1 MIFNRKKWRGLT
13 KNTSDGVYIARRVN
27 MRRMLSEMK
36 PEQVYALIYFII
48 DRISDEHPF
57 DIEALENMMCEF
69 TTFKLGMEDLKLN
82 NTGV

>member
-1 MIFNRKKWRGLT
+1 
-13 KNTSDGVYIARRVN
+13 
-27 MRRMLSEMK
+27 MLSEMK

>member
-1 MIFNRKKWRGLT
+1 MIFGKKWRGLS

-57 DIEALENMMCEF
+57 DIESLENMMCEF
-69 TTFKLGMEDLKLN
+69 VTFAVGMKELKLN
-82 NTGV
+82 DTGV

>member
-1 MIFNRKKWRGLT
+1 MIFNHKKWRGLD

-57 DIEALENMMCEF
+57 DIENFENMMCEF
-69 TTFKLGMEDLKLN
+69 QTFAVGMKDLKLN